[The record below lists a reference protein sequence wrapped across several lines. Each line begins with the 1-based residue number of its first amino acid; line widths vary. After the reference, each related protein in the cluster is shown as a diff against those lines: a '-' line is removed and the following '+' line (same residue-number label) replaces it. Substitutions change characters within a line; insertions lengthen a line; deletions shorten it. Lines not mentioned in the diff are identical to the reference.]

1 MKLVDLEYQRTPIDE
16 EQTFHVFQEVL
27 EKDLPLETKVMF
39 SKRKL
44 EFTRDFCQD
53 VNRYGY

>member
-16 EQTFHVFQEVL
+16 AQTLAVFREVL
-27 EKDLPLETKVMF
+27 QKDLPLETKILF

-44 EFTRDFCQD
+44 EFTRDFCID
-53 VNRYGY
+53 VNR